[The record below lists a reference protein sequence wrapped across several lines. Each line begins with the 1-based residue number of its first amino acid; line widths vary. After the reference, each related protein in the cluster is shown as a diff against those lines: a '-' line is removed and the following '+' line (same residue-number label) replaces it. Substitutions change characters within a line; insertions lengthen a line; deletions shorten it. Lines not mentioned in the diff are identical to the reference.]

1 MPPSYGN
8 RQRTGLSFLNVQ
20 FDESDEFV
28 RCLGDEHR
36 GIRVLDDP
44 SDPFAERVDI
54 VGVGHPQ
61 PAEGASSRELV
72 ELDGQTT
79 DAIDV
84 GMRCGTYRRSA
95 AC

>member
-1 MPPSYGN
+1 
-8 RQRTGLSFLNVQ
+8 
-20 FDESDEFV
+20 
-28 RCLGDEHR
+28 
-36 GIRVLDDP
+36 
-44 SDPFAERVDI
+44 VDI